1 MELHFRLHLAG
12 TLIYVAAMWLAGVTE
27 GTMWRA
33 TSADGSLT
41 YSFIDSL
48 IAIKPLYVVRW
59 FGGVLI
65 WLGMWVMAWN
75 LWFTAADARR
85 HIIVPIPVP
94 IPEPVHDQRPPP
106 LPAMA

>member
-1 MELHFRLHLAG
+1 
-12 TLIYVAAMWLAGVTE
+12 
-27 GTMWRA
+27 
-33 TSADGSLT
+33 

-48 IAIKPLYVVRW
+48 IAIKPLYIARW

-75 LWFTAADARR
+75 LWFTAADARK

-94 IPEPVHDQRPPP
+94 IPEPVPDQLPPP
-106 LPAMA
+106 LPAVA